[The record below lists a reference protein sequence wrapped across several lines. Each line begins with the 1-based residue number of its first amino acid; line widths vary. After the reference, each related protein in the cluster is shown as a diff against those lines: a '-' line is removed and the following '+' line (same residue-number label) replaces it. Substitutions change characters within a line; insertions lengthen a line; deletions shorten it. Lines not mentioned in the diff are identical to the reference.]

1 MDDVDPEIREMF
13 DKLGIPLHEQ
23 KMLSNVAVDA
33 IVDSVSVT
41 TTFKA
46 TLAEAGVIF
55 CSFSEAV
62 QRSPRAR
69 ARAPR
74 LGRAGT

>member
-1 MDDVDPEIREMF
+1 MSIPDIREMF

-33 IVDSVSVT
+33 IVDSVSVVT

-46 TLAEAGVIF
+46 TLARGWRHLLFVLRGGARTHPEL
-55 CSFSEAV
+55 V
-62 QRSPRAR
+62 Q
-69 ARAPR
+69 
-74 LGRAGT
+74 